1 MTIDI
6 TIPALGESIT
16 EATILRWLKTVGE
29 AVERDEIIVE
39 IETDKATMELVA
51 PESGVLSEIL
61 KGEGETVEI
70 GEVIGRVTP
79 GAEAQAAAPRP
90 AAVSA
95 PSPRPA
101 AAQAPSAAAP
111 LSPAVRRL
119 VEEHALTPT
128 EVAATGRG
136 GRLTKGD
143 VVQHLEARTQEGP
156 APAQVQTRPRP
167 TPVPSRS
174 SAQAAQASVEARV
187 APTKGGAWP
196 AEQLDR
202 SGALPSVEAEPRERR
217 EPMSRIRRRIAERL
231 KQVQNTAAI
240 LTTFNEIDMSAVLAL
255 RTKYNDAF
263 KARHEISL
271 GFMSIFAKASVEAL
285 RAFPALNAEIRG
297 DDIVYKNHYDLG
309 IAVGTEQGLLVP
321 VIRDVDKKSFA
332 AIEIELAELSQ
343 RARTG
348 KIKVEELTGG
358 TFTISN
364 GGVYG
369 SLMSTP
375 ILNPPQSGILGMHKI
390 EKRPIVV
397 GPHDDVVVRPMMYV
411 ALSYDHR
418 IVDGREAVLF
428 LRRIKD
434 CVEDPTRMLL
444 GL

>member
-16 EATILRWLKTVGE
+16 EATILRWLKTAGE
-29 AVERDEIIVE
+29 AVERDEVIVE

-51 PESGVLSEIL
+51 PESGVLSEIF
-61 KGEGETVEI
+61 KGEGEKVEI
-70 GEVIGRVTP
+70 GETIGRMTP
-79 GAEAQAAAPRP
+79 GGAAQTATPRPSTTPAAP
-90 AAVSA
+90 
-95 PSPRPA
+95 PRPTA
-101 AAQAPSAAAP
+101 APAPTAVAP

-119 VEEHALTPT
+119 VEEHAVNPA

-143 VVQHLEARTQEGP
+143 VLQHLKANTPQEPALAQGQARPRPVAVPSSAP
-156 APAQVQTRPRP
+156 APAMRPAVSPRVIEG
-167 TPVPSRS
+167 TESR
-174 SAQAAQASVEARV
+174 
-187 APTKGGAWP
+187 
-196 AEQLDR
+196 EQ
-202 SGALPSVEAEPRERR
+202 R
-217 EPMSRIRRRIAERL
+217 EPMSRIRKRIAERL
-231 KQVQNTAAI
+231 VQAQHTAAI
-240 LTTFNEIDMSAVLAL
+240 LTTFNEIDMTAALAL
-255 RTKYNDAF
+255 RAKYNDTF
-263 KARHEISL
+263 KERFGVSL
-271 GFMSIFAKASVEAL
+271 GFMSFFAKASVEAL
-285 RAFPALNAEIRG
+285 RAFPAINAEIRG
-297 DDIVYKNHYDLG
+297 EDIIYKNYYDLG

-321 VIRDVDKKSFA
+321 VIRDVDKKGMA
-332 AIEIELAELSQ
+332 EIESELAELGQ
-343 RARTG
+343 RARAG

-369 SLMSTP
+369 SLLSTP

-390 EKRPIVV
+390 EKRPVV
-397 GPHDDVVVRPMMYV
+397 GPSDEVVVRSMMYV

-434 CVEDPTRMLL
+434 CVEDPARMLL

>member
-1 MTIDI
+1 MTVDI
-6 TIPALGESIT
+6 VIPELGESIT
-16 EATILRWLKTVGE
+16 EATILRWTKGAGE
-29 AVERDEIIVE
+29 AVERDEIVVE

-51 PESGVLSEIL
+51 PETGVLSEIL
-61 KGEGETVEI
+61 KGEGDKVLI
-70 GEVIGRVTP
+70 GDVIARVTP
-79 GAEAQAAAPRP
+79 GAQAPRTAGQP
-90 AAVSA
+90 VSEQPVAEQPVRVVPPPVASVRGDSVPSA
-95 PSPRPA
+95 PA
-101 AAQAPSAAAP
+101 EAAAP

-119 VEEHALTPT
+119 VEEHALRPP
-128 EVAATGRG
+128 AIPATGRG

-143 VVQHLEARTQEGP
+143 VLQHLESQADGAQTSARLPPVSSVPNRP
-156 APAQVQTRPRP
+156 APSPSQPVSLVRPA
-167 TPVPSRS
+167 
-174 SAQAAQASVEARV
+174 SAV
-187 APTKGGAWP
+187 
-196 AEQLDR
+196 
-202 SGALPSVEAEPRERR
+202 PRERI

-240 LTTFNEIDMSAVLAL
+240 LTTFNEIDMSATIAL
-255 RTKYNDAF
+255 RAKYNETF
-263 KARHEISL
+263 KERYGIAL

-285 RAFPALNAEIRG
+285 RAFPAINAEIRG
-297 DDIVYKNHYDLG
+297 DDIVYKNYYDLG

-321 VIRDVDKKSFA
+321 VIRDVDAKSFS
-332 AIEIELAELSQ
+332 AIELELADLGQ
-343 RARTG
+343 RARSG

-375 ILNPPQSGILGMHKI
+375 ILNPPQSGILGMHKT

-397 GPHDDVVVRPMMYV
+397 GPHDEIVVRPMMYV

-434 CVEDPTRMLL
+434 CIEDPARMLF

>member
-1 MTIDI
+1 MAVDI
-6 TIPALGESIT
+6 VIPALGESIT
-16 EATILRWLKTVGE
+16 EGTILRWLKNAGE
-29 AVERDEIIVE
+29 AVERDEIVVE
-39 IETDKATMELVA
+39 IETDKATMELAA
-51 PESGVLSEIL
+51 PEAGVLSEIL
-61 KGEGETVEI
+61 KPAGEKVEI

-79 GAEAQAAAPRP
+79 GAAAARP
-90 AAVSA
+90 ASA
-95 PSPRPA
+95 PAVTKAPAPA
-101 AAQAPSAAAP
+101 APAQPQATAAP

-119 VEEHALTPT
+119 VEEHAVNPVD
-128 EVAATGRG
+128 VAATGRG
-136 GRLTKGD
+136 GRITKGD
-143 VVQHLEARTQEGP
+143 MLEHVAAKAA
-156 APAQVQTRPRP
+156 APA
-167 TPVPSRS
+167 TPPPAVVPKP
-174 SAQAAQASVEARV
+174 AAPPPIV
-187 APTKGGAWP
+187 APLTNGN
-196 AEQLDR
+196 
-202 SGALPSVEAEPRERR
+202 VPRERP

-240 LTTFNEIDMSAVLAL
+240 LTTFNEIDMSAAMAL
-255 RTKYNDAF
+255 RAKYNDSF
-263 KARHEISL
+263 KERYGISL

-285 RAFPALNAEIRG
+285 RAFPAINAEIRG
-297 DDIVYKNHYDLG
+297 EDIVYKNYYDLG

-321 VIRDVDKKSFA
+321 VIRNVEQKSFA
-332 AIEIELAELSQ
+332 QIEIELAELGQ

-348 KIKVEELTGG
+348 KIKVEELAGG

-397 GPHDDVVVRPMMYV
+397 GPNDEIVVRPMMYV

-434 CVEDPTRMLL
+434 CLEDPARMLF

>member
-6 TIPALGESIT
+6 IIPTLGESIT
-16 EATILRWLKTVGE
+16 EATILRWLKTAGE

-51 PESGVLSEIL
+51 PETGVLSEIL
-61 KGEGETVEI
+61 KGESEKVEI

-79 GAEAQAAAPRP
+79 GEAAQAVTPRPSATPAAAPRP
-90 AAVSA
+90 AVSPA
-95 PSPRPA
+95 PA
-101 AAQAPSAAAP
+101 AVAP

-119 VEEHALTPT
+119 VEEHAVNPV

-143 VVQHLEARTQEGP
+143 VLQHLEAKTPQEP
-156 APAQVQTRPRP
+156 AVLPVQARPRP
-167 TPVPSRS
+167 VAVPSP
-174 SAQAAQASVEARV
+174 
-187 APTKGGAWP
+187 APTARP
-196 AEQLDR
+196 AVNPRVIE
-202 SGALPSVEAEPRERR
+202 GTEPRERP

-231 KQVQNTAAI
+231 KHVQNTAAI
-240 LTTFNEIDMSAVLAL
+240 LTTFNEIDMSAALAL
-255 RTKYNDAF
+255 RAKYNDTF
-263 KARHEISL
+263 KERHGISL

-285 RAFPALNAEIRG
+285 RAFPAINAEIRG
-297 DDIVYKNHYDLG
+297 ENIVYKNYYDLG

-321 VIRDVDKKSFA
+321 VVRAVDQKSFA
-332 AIEIELAELSQ
+332 EIELELADLGQ
-343 RARTG
+343 RARAG
-348 KIKVEELTGG
+348 KIRVEELTGG

-390 EKRPIVV
+390 EKRPVVV
-397 GPHDDVVVRPMMYV
+397 GPNDDIIVRPMMYV

-434 CVEDPTRMLL
+434 CVEDPARMLL

>member
-1 MTIDI
+1 MAVDI

-16 EATILRWLKTVGE
+16 EATILRWLKTAGE
-29 AVERDEIIVE
+29 AVERDEVLVE

-51 PESGVLSEIL
+51 PETGVLSEIL
-61 KGEGETVEI
+61 KGEGEKVEI
-70 GEVIGRVTP
+70 GETIGRVTP
-79 GAEAQAAAPRP
+79 GGTAHAAAPRPTAPATAAPRP
-90 AAVSA
+90 AAPQASA
-95 PSPRPA
+95 
-101 AAQAPSAAAP
+101 AAAP

-119 VEEHALTPT
+119 VEEHRVSPA
-128 EVAATGRG
+128 EVTATGRG

-143 VVQHLEARTQEGP
+143 VLQHLEAKAPQESAPTP
-156 APAQVQTRPRP
+156 ARPRP
-167 TPVPSRS
+167 VAVPSS
-174 SAQAAQASVEARV
+174 TTAPAARPAVSPRTLEETEA
-187 APTKGGAWP
+187 
-196 AEQLDR
+196 
-202 SGALPSVEAEPRERR
+202 RERR

-240 LTTFNEIDMSAVLAL
+240 LTTFNEIDVSAVLAL
-255 RTKYNDAF
+255 RAKYNDAF
-263 KARHEISL
+263 KERYGISL
-271 GFMSIFAKASVEAL
+271 GFMSLFAKASVEAL
-285 RAFPALNAEIRG
+285 RAFPAINAEIRG
-297 DDIVYKNHYDLG
+297 EDIVYKNYYDLG

-321 VIRDVDKKSFA
+321 VVREVDKKSLA
-332 AIEIELAELSQ
+332 EIESELADLSQ

-348 KIKVEELTGG
+348 KIRVEELTGG

-390 EKRPIVV
+390 EKRPVV
-397 GPHDDVVVRPMMYV
+397 GANDEIVVRPMMYV

-434 CVEDPTRMLL
+434 CIEDPARILL

>member
-1 MTIDI
+1 MTIMTIDI
-6 TIPALGESIT
+6 IIPALGESIT
-16 EATILRWLKTVGE
+16 EATILRWLKTAGE
-29 AVERDEIIVE
+29 PVERDEVIVE

-61 KGEGETVEI
+61 KGEGEKVQI
-70 GEVIGRVTP
+70 GEIIGRMTP
-79 GAEAQAAAPRP
+79 GEVAQATASRPTAAPAPSLRP
-90 AAVSA
+90 ATPQTPSA
-95 PSPRPA
+95 PT
-101 AAQAPSAAAP
+101 P

-119 VEEHALTPT
+119 VEEHALHPV
-128 EVAATGRG
+128 EMIATGRG

-143 VVQHLEARTQEGP
+143 VLQHLEARATEVSTPVQASARPRPVAVPASVP
-156 APAQVQTRPRP
+156 APAARPAISP
-167 TPVPSRS
+167 HPLEGT
-174 SAQAAQASVEARV
+174 
-187 APTKGGAWP
+187 
-196 AEQLDR
+196 
-202 SGALPSVEAEPRERR
+202 EPRERR

-255 RTKYNDAF
+255 RAKYNDTF
-263 KARHEISL
+263 KERYGISF
-271 GFMSIFAKASVEAL
+271 GFVSIFAKAGVEAL
-285 RAFPALNAEIRG
+285 RAFPAINAEIRG
-297 DDIVYKNHYDLG
+297 EDIVYKNYYDLG

-321 VIRDVDKKSFA
+321 VIREVDKKSFA
-332 AIEIELAELSQ
+332 EIELELADLSQ
-343 RARTG
+343 RARIG
-348 KIKVEELTGG
+348 KIKVEELSGG

-390 EKRPIVV
+390 EKRPVVV
-397 GPHDDVVVRPMMYV
+397 GPNDDIVVRPMMYV

>member
-1 MTIDI
+1 MVVDI

-16 EATILRWLKTVGE
+16 EATILRWLKTAGE
-29 AVERDEIIVE
+29 AVERDEIVVE
-39 IETDKATMELVA
+39 IETDKATMELAA

-61 KGEGETVEI
+61 KGEGEKVQI
-70 GEVIGRVTP
+70 GEIIGRVAP
-79 GAEAQAAAPRP
+79 GAPGTVQPLPAQSVSNGPTAGVTPRP
-90 AAVSA
+90 T
-95 PSPRPA
+95 PA
-101 AAQAPSAAAP
+101 HPPVASAP

-119 VEEHALTPT
+119 VEEHALSPA

-143 VVQHLEARTQEGP
+143 ILEHLA
-156 APAQVQTRPRP
+156 
-167 TPVPSRS
+167 
-174 SAQAAQASVEARV
+174 
-187 APTKGGAWP
+187 TKETAT
-196 AEQLDR
+196 
-202 SGALPSVEAEPRERR
+202 SALPSVTARPPQPTPPAQPVRFPTIDRAEPRERV

-240 LTTFNEIDMSAVLAL
+240 LTTFNEVDMSAALAL
-255 RTKYNDAF
+255 RAKYNDAF
-263 KARHEISL
+263 KERYNVSL
-271 GFMSIFAKASVEAL
+271 GFMSIFAKASIEAL
-285 RAFPALNAEIRG
+285 RAFPAINAEIRG
-297 DDIVYKNHYDLG
+297 EDIVYKNYYDLG

-321 VIRDVDKKSFA
+321 VIRDVDKKGFA
-332 AIEIELAELSQ
+332 QIELELAELSQ

-390 EKRPIVV
+390 EKRPMVV
-397 GPHDDVVVRPMMYV
+397 GPNDEIVVRPMMYV

-428 LRRIKD
+428 LRRIKE
-434 CVEDPTRMLL
+434 CVEDPARMLL